1 MKACKQPENSTDIS
15 NITDS
20 LNTMSNLLYEVK
32 AETPLGKTLK
42 VLINLYRRQGETSV
56 NETMKLSGISLH
68 GLACLAGISEAE
80 LQQSLDYLRQEGIII
95 YNNTPAK
102 SI

>member
-1 MKACKQPENSTDIS
+1 MTVRKQPKNCADIKK
-15 NITDS
+15 ITDS

-42 VLINLYRRQGETSV
+42 VLINLCRRHGETSV
-56 NETMKLSGISLH
+56 FETVKLPGISLRR
-68 GLACLAGISEAE
+68 LALLAGISRAE
-80 LQQSLDYLRQEGIII
+80 LQQSLDYLRLKGIII
-95 YNNTPAK
+95 YYDSPEK

>member
-1 MKACKQPENSTDIS
+1 MDIR
-15 NITDS
+15 NIMDS
-20 LNTMSNLLYEVK
+20 LNTMSHLLFEVK

-42 VLINLYRRQGETSV
+42 VLISLYRRQCETSV
-56 NETMKLSGISLH
+56 NETLTLSGISLQ
-68 GLACLAGISEAE
+68 GLARLAGISDAE
-80 LQQSLDYLRQEGIII
+80 LQQSLDYLRQKGIII

>member
-1 MKACKQPENSTDIS
+1 MKMCKKSENSTDIR

-20 LNTMSNLLYEVK
+20 LNIISNLLYEVK

-42 VLINLYRRQGETSV
+42 VLINLYRRQCETSV
-56 NETMKLSGISLH
+56 NEILRLSGISSQK
-68 GLACLAGISEAE
+68 LARLAGITEAE
-80 LQQSLDYLRQEGIII
+80 LQQSLDYLRQKGIII
-95 YNNTPAK
+95 YNNTPPK